1 MFAKAEN
8 DLLVVKVINEKEFD
22 EFLKFA
28 KDYINYLKNSKKVGR
43 DTLLAKIFG
52 IYEVAVRG
60 KIYKC
65 VVMQNIFFGLQS
77 IDKVYDLKGSEVNRL
92 NMPP

>member
-22 EFLKFA
+22 QFLKFA
-28 KDYINYLKNSKKVGR
+28 LDYINYLKSSKKVGR

-52 IYEVAVRG
+52 IYEVTVKG

-65 VVMQNIFFGLQS
+65 VVMQNIFFGLQN
-77 IDKVYDLKGSEVNRL
+77 IDKVYDLKGS
-92 NMPP
+92 

>member
-22 EFLKFA
+22 QFLKFA
-28 KDYINYLKNSKKVGR
+28 LDYINYLKSSKKVGR

-52 IYEVAVRG
+52 IYEVTVKG

-65 VVMQNIFFGLQS
+65 VVMQNIFFGLQN
-77 IDKVYDLKGSEVNRL
+77 IDRVYDLKGS
-92 NMPP
+92 